1 MWNIENEGIVDM
13 KYCGVI
19 LVIFC
24 ATTHMCAAKTHFLN
38 FNGRVFAEAV
48 DGMSYAGYTGAK
60 EVKNVSG
67 SFCVFDAP
75 VVFKLSKFKQRV
87 DLSETEFQR
96 NADFMRAEFDK
107 DVKFRRVKFHSES
120 GFRFARFKSDAEFG
134 ETSFVGNANFIGAK
148 FESTAGFVSAN
159 FGSAVSFEG
168 TRFNSVALFDKVSF
182 GSELS
187 FNDAEFGTLADF
199 RGASFGAVVD
209 FNGALLPDRLNLSDV
224 KFVAY
229 ELDFSSAKRNSGFCF
244 VNLLGAD
251 ISRVRLRYNIFR
263 LWFPDSVSGSSGDWT
278 GVKFEDK
285 CNVYEQLLKN
295 FETNGYTD
303 SYEKLDI
310 EYHQMRYAEKGQWYW
325 DLIQKYWWNYGYCK
339 WYIFLWIGGLMT
351 LFTLLN
357 IGLYPHLSSN
367 VYRIRSLAKLEM
379 PTGLRR
385 IVVQP
390 LYALTYTGF
399 IFFGVKI
406 DPDGIEKVDGWLYY
420 IFFIY
425 IVGLICL
432 GYLANYIIAT

>member
-1 MWNIENEGIVDM
+1 M
-13 KYCGVI
+13 KYCGAV
-19 LVIFC
+19 LVIVWI
-24 ATTHMCAAKTHFLN
+24 ATQISVARTHVLN
-38 FNGRVFAEAV
+38 FNGRAFTEAV
-48 DGMSYAGYTGAK
+48 DGMSFAGYTGAR
-60 EVKNVSG
+60 EVKSLSG
-67 SFCVFDAP
+67 SSCVISAP
-75 VVFKLSKFKQRV
+75 VTFKLSKFKQKV
-87 DLSETEFQR
+87 DLTDTEFD
-96 NADFMRAEFDK
+96 ASSDFMRASFDK
-107 DVKFRRVKFHSES
+107 DVTFRKVKFHSES
-120 GFRFARFKSDAEFG
+120 GFRFARFKSATEFG
-134 ETSFVGNANFIGAK
+134 EASFAGNANFMGAK
-148 FESTAGFVSAN
+148 FESNADFTSARFVL
-159 FGSAVSFEG
+159 
-168 TRFNSVALFDKVSF
+168 RALFNEVRFKSDALFNKVDFS
-182 GSELS
+182 GDLS
-187 FNDAEFGTLADF
+187 FNNAEFGTLADF
-199 RGASFGAVVD
+199 RGASFGAGVD
-209 FNGALLPDRLNLSDV
+209 FNDALLPDRLNLSDV

-229 ELDFSSAKRNSGFCF
+229 ELDLSSAKRNSGFCF

-263 LWFPDSVSGSSGDWT
+263 LWFPDSVCGSSGNWK

-303 SYEKLDI
+303 SHEKLDI

-325 DLIQKYWWNYGYCK
+325 NLIQKYWWNYGYSK

-367 VYRIRSLAKLEM
+367 VYRIRSLSELQM
-379 PTGLRR
+379 PGGRWR
-385 IVVQP
+385 IIVQP

-406 DPDGIEKVDGWLYY
+406 DPDGIKKVDGWLYY

-425 IVGLICL
+425 IVGLVCL